1 MNLVGSKRSNK
12 TCLRLIAAQ
21 QREAPAKRQF
31 RLNITRVMD
40 YLSGDRAIFVNRAP
54 FALLQCSSIVLW
66 CNHFWCNGL

>member
-1 MNLVGSKRSNK
+1 MVVFVNIIIIII
-12 TCLRLIAAQ
+12 IAAQ

-31 RLNITRVMD
+31 RLNTTRVMD